1 MFGFRLLGEKRERGI
16 LQRSQS
22 NKKMKY
28 ELNKNIELTEDGD
41 NIPSDI
47 YLIENE
53 HQLQVELN
61 ESNRYVNF
69 IFSSRL
75 AMYEF
80 GKAIMHEAIFGEGGF
95 QEFYPMEVEASK
107 PEIINGVRM
116 NLDSARLFICRNP

>member
-1 MFGFRLLGEKRERGI
+1 
-16 LQRSQS
+16 
-22 NKKMKY
+22 MKC

-41 NIPSDI
+41 NIPSEI

-53 HQLQVELN
+53 HQLQVKLN

-95 QEFYPMEVEASK
+95 QEFYPMEIEASK
-107 PEIINGVRM
+107 LEVINGVRM
-116 NLDSARLFICRNP
+116 SLDSARIFIIRSSHDLRKADIGLASLSLSKFFS

>member
-1 MFGFRLLGEKRERGI
+1 
-16 LQRSQS
+16 
-22 NKKMKY
+22 MKC

-69 IFSSRL
+69 IFSSHL

-95 QEFYPMEVEASK
+95 QEFYPMEIEASK
-107 PEIINGVRM
+107 LEVINGVRM
-116 NLDSARLFICRNP
+116 SLDSARIFINYPIES

>member
-1 MFGFRLLGEKRERGI
+1 
-16 LQRSQS
+16 
-22 NKKMKY
+22 MKC

-95 QEFYPMEVEASK
+95 
-107 PEIINGVRM
+107 
-116 NLDSARLFICRNP
+116 

>member
-1 MFGFRLLGEKRERGI
+1 MEI
-16 LQRSQS
+16 
-22 NKKMKY
+22 
-28 ELNKNIELTEDGD
+28 

-75 AMYEF
+75 AMYDVWQ
-80 GKAIMHEAIFGEGGF
+80 GH
-95 QEFYPMEVEASK
+95 
-107 PEIINGVRM
+107 
-116 NLDSARLFICRNP
+116 

>member
-1 MFGFRLLGEKRERGI
+1 
-16 LQRSQS
+16 
-22 NKKMKY
+22 MKC

-47 YLIENE
+47 YLIENK

-69 IFSSRL
+69 ILSSRL

-80 GKAIMHEAIFGEGGF
+80 GKSIMHEYIFGEGGF
-95 QEFYPMEVEASK
+95 QEFYPMAVEASK
-107 PEIINGVRM
+107 PEVINGVRM
-116 NLDSARLFICRNP
+116 SLDSARIFINYPIE

>member
-1 MFGFRLLGEKRERGI
+1 
-16 LQRSQS
+16 
-22 NKKMKY
+22 MKC

-61 ESNRYVNF
+61 GSNRYVNF

-80 GKAIMHEAIFGEGGF
+80 GKAIMHEAIFGEVGF
-95 QEFYPMEVEASK
+95 EEFYPMEVEASK
-107 PEIINGVRM
+107 PEVINGVRM
-116 NLDSARLFICRNP
+116 NLDSARLFINYPSES

>member
-1 MFGFRLLGEKRERGI
+1 
-16 LQRSQS
+16 
-22 NKKMKY
+22 MKC

-80 GKAIMHEAIFGEGGF
+80 GKCKAAAAF
-95 QEFYPMEVEASK
+95 
-107 PEIINGVRM
+107 
-116 NLDSARLFICRNP
+116 ARISSSFCTAAA